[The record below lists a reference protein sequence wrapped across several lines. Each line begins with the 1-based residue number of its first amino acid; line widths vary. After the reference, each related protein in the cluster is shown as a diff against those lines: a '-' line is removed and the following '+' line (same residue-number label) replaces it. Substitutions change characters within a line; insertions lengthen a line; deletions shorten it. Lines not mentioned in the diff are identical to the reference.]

1 MNISIWYVWIPVCIL
16 ALIIAYIISKKE
28 ARPYYIIFK
37 KESGITD
44 EDITLYLTYSEYDD
58 GSEEGFVWTDDEG
71 KAHCFDSFEE
81 AREIHEG
88 LHDNSTILKV

>member
-44 EDITLYLTYSEYDD
+44 EDITLYLTYSEFDD
-58 GSEEGFVWTDDEG
+58 CSEEGFTWSPNASE
-71 KAHCFDSFEE
+71 AYCFDSFEE
-81 AREIHEG
+81 ANRVHIRLLG
-88 LHDNSTILKV
+88 STILKV